1 MAFGLFLHGRGS
13 SELVWMLAIIYIVI
27 ECSILSVAWEP
38 TQRFLLLGFKSDMG
52 YTLMALASASLAVV
66 IVAWAQISS
75 HFLVMIAA
83 AMLLRVKLY
92 TGRAGA
98 VPAFLLMSAVSLAG
112 LALSW
117 LPTLVEAGQIDFF
130 KGGP

>member
-13 SELVWMLAIIYIVI
+13 PELVWIMAISYVVV
-27 ECSILSVAWEP
+27 ECGILSVAWKP
-38 TQRFLLLGFKSDMG
+38 TQKFLLLGFKSDVG
-52 YTLMALASASLAVV
+52 YTLMALGGASLAVV
-66 IVAWAQISS
+66 IVAWVQISS

-92 TGRAGA
+92 TGRTGA
-98 VPAFLLMSAVSLAG
+98 VPAFVMMSAVSLAG

-117 LPTLVEAGQIDFF
+117 LPTLVEVGQIDFF
-130 KGGP
+130 KGGS

>member
-1 MAFGLFLHGRGS
+1 
-13 SELVWMLAIIYIVI
+13 MLAIIYIVI